1 MEKRAKIGENVR
13 RENEEIL
20 DAVVFGE
27 ARVRA
32 ATGTRFGALA
42 HLTRRR

>member
-32 ATGTRFGALA
+32 ELDLAGVLERQAGEGT
-42 HLTRRR
+42 